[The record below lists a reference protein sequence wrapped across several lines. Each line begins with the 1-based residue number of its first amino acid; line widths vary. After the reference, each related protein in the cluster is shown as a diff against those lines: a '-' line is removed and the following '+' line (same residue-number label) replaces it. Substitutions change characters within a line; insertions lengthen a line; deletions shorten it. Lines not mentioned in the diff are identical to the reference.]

1 MSSGPDLG
9 LELALLDTVLW
20 EATAENAETAPS
32 SLPANRSTPR
42 SRFLVPH
49 PGFRPEGRHPGPD
62 PGASVDF
69 RSRTRPVHRSPVGP

>member
-9 LELALLDTVLW
+9 LELALLGTVFR
-20 EATAENAETAPS
+20 EATAEAENAETAPS

-49 PGFRPEGRHPGPD
+49 PGFRP
-62 PGASVDF
+62 
-69 RSRTRPVHRSPVGP
+69 

>member
-9 LELALLDTVLW
+9 LELALLGTVFR

-49 PGFRPEGRHPGPD
+49 PGFRP
-62 PGASVDF
+62 
-69 RSRTRPVHRSPVGP
+69 